1 MKEIVNWNQDMNMR
15 NERVIVKGEKEKEQ
29 H

>member
-1 MKEIVNWNQDMNMR
+1 MKEILNWNQDMNMR
-15 NERVIVKGEKEKEQ
+15 NEKEIIKGEKEKEQ